1 MKRWIERM
9 PVWTI
14 PLLVMATIASPRG
27 AAGQESVFERLNLDR
42 LKLTSLGVAYGPV
55 YPAKSEDTKSYG
67 VTADYG
73 EIARN
78 FRIVFV
84 VSYWGSE
91 FTRDVVEKFV
101 LQVSKSIVDS
111 TGDARLERHR
121 VTISDISLET
131 DIRWSPLRPRLFQP
145 YAGVGVGAH
154 VINAESKLIE
164 GTFVESALD
173 NIGTGITGLAG
184 VRLGPVK
191 RIALGVEG
199 RFTALSNVRFGTIRA
214 TGAFFFGPDDGTR
227 RP

>member
-1 MKRWIERM
+1 MKRWIER
-9 PVWTI
+9 VLGWTVR
-14 PLLVMATIASPRG
+14 LLVMATIAHPRG
-27 AAGQESVFERLNLDR
+27 AAAQESVFERLNLDK

-55 YPAKSEDTKSYG
+55 HPAKSQDTQSYG

-78 FRIVFV
+78 FRIVLA

-91 FTRDVVEKFV
+91 FTRDVVDKFV
-101 LQVSKSIVDS
+101 RQVSKSIVDP
-111 TGDARLERHR
+111 TGDAALERHR

-131 DIRWSPLRPRLFQP
+131 DIQWSPLKTRLLKP
-145 YAGVGVGAH
+145 YAGFGIGAH

-173 NIGTGITGLAG
+173 NIGTGFTGLAG

-191 RIALGVEG
+191 RIAFGVEG
-199 RFTALSNVRFGTIRA
+199 RFTALSNIRFGTIRA

-227 RP
+227 SP